1 MTARTQRADGAR
13 SPSVEETIVGRLP
26 SGDVAWS
33 AAAVGICLFL
43 QLRELRA
50 LSVCGR
56 FTTWEWLVPQCQG
69 IMRAFLRSMLARA
82 RASRECP
89 KPVWG
94 WKEENPICAS
104 PLCGGYT
111 GLWLPY
117 PDELKEAGADDFEF
131 MCGCSIWGS
140 RTIRSQLE
148 IRRWENARTTRGR
161 TVRSEPCVACSIECG
176 RFLKEIAQVRGY
188 REMVIVA
195 SGTRVTPEALQ
206 ETRMRRH
213 IPEEYLLLSE
223 LQDPQL
229 RFHRMFQGWPV
240 PNRTRSASPLRLTQ
254 GGGLRRHARA

>member
-13 SPSVEETIVGRLP
+13 SPSVEETIVWRLP

-33 AAAVGICLFL
+33 AVAGGICLFL
-43 QLRELRA
+43 HLWELRA

-69 IMRAFLRSMLARA
+69 IMRAFLRPMLARA

-111 GLWLPY
+111 GLWLPSH
-117 PDELKEAGADDFEF
+117 DELKEATGTDGEF
-131 MCGCSIWGS
+131 MCGASIWGS
-140 RTIRSQLE
+140 STIRSELE
-148 IRRWENARTTRGR
+148 ARRWEDARDRRR
-161 TVRSEPCVACSIECG
+161 TVRSEPCVACCVECG
-176 RFLKEIAQVRGY
+176 QFLKEIAQLRGY
-188 REMVIVA
+188 REMVILA
-195 SGTRVTPEALQ
+195 SWTRVTPGELQ
-206 ETRMRRH
+206 ETRDEAGIGRERR
-213 IPEEYLLLSE
+213 IPEAYLLLSE
-223 LQDPQL
+223 LQNPQL
-229 RFHRMFQGWPV
+229 RFHRMSQRQPV

-254 GGGLRRHARA
+254 GGG

>member
-1 MTARTQRADGAR
+1 METMTARIQRADGAR
-13 SPSVEETIVGRLP
+13 SPSVEETIVWRLP

-43 QLRELRA
+43 HLRELRA
-50 LSVCGR
+50 LSVCGQ
-56 FTTWEWLVPQCQG
+56 FTTWEWLVPQCPG

-131 MCGCSIWGS
+131 MSGCSIWGS
-140 RTIRSQLE
+140 STI
-148 IRRWENARTTRGR
+148 A
-161 TVRSEPCVACSIECG
+161 
-176 RFLKEIAQVRGY
+176 
-188 REMVIVA
+188 
-195 SGTRVTPEALQ
+195 
-206 ETRMRRH
+206 RRH
-213 IPEEYLLLSE
+213 VCVVCEGEGE
-223 LQDPQL
+223 
-229 RFHRMFQGWPV
+229 GE
-240 PNRTRSASPLRLTQ
+240 
-254 GGGLRRHARA
+254 G

>member
-1 MTARTQRADGAR
+1 METMTARTQRADGAR
-13 SPSVEETIVGRLP
+13 SPSVEETIVWRLP

-43 QLRELRA
+43 HLRELRA

-94 WKEENPICAS
+94 WKEENPIRAS

-148 IRRWENARTTRGR
+148 IRRWENARTRGR

-176 RFLKEIAQVRGY
+176 RFLKEIAQLRGY

-195 SGTRVTPEALQ
+195 SGTRVTPEELQ

-229 RFHRMFQGWPV
+229 RFHRMSQGQPV
-240 PNRTRSASPLRLTQ
+240 PNRTRSVSPLRLTQ
-254 GGGLRRHARA
+254 GGG